1 MDMLHNLMQGF
12 ATALSLQNLL
22 ACFFGALI
30 GTVVGVLP
38 GIGPV
43 GAMSLLLP
51 FSFGLDAGTSLILLA
66 GIFYG
71 AMYGGSTTSI
81 LINVPGE
88 AASVV
93 TCLDGYQMA
102 KKGRAGAALAVVA
115 IGSFFAGTM
124 GIVLLMLF
132 APPLGQAALAFGP
145 PEYFGIALIGMLL
158 LSNLTG
164 DSFLRAFLVFSLGMM
179 ISTIGIDALT
189 GYNRLSFGML
199 ELTRGVEFLP
209 VAMGLFGLAEVFD
222 IALQPYKVGEAI
234 KVKFRDL
241 YPNREELKRSIWPIV
256 RGTFVGFPIGLIP
269 GPAAIMSSLVSYRVE
284 RGVSRHPEEFGK
296 GAIEGVAG
304 PESANNAAAAGT
316 MVPLLALGIPFAPAT
331 AVLLGGLMIHGVAP
345 GPTFMTS
352 HASLFWL
359 VIASMYIGNVMLLVF
374 NLPMVG
380 LFASLTKVPPRI
392 LVPIVTSLMLLGAY
406 SVNNSAFDMWMLLFF
421 GVLGFIFKCMNF
433 SSTPLL
439 VGMVLGPVFEKGLR
453 QSLILGDGELSF
465 FLKRPI
471 SGTMMVIAGLIVVWV
486 IVGGVKDWYK
496 AREAHAT
503 KVASDSV

>member
-1 MDMLHNLMQGF
+1 MDVIINLFQGF
-12 ATALSLQNLL
+12 LLALTFKNLL
-22 ACFFGALI
+22 ACFIGVLI

-51 FSFGLDAGTSLILLA
+51 FSFGLDAGTSLIMLS
-66 GIFYG
+66 GIYYG

-102 KKGRAGAALAVVA
+102 KKGRAGAALAVAA
-115 IGSFFAGTM
+115 IGSWVAGTV
-124 GIVLLMLF
+124 GVLLLMLF

-145 PEYFGIALIGMLL
+145 PEYFAISLIGMLL

-164 DSFLRAFLVFSLGMM
+164 GSFMKSFLIFVLGMM

-189 GYNRLSFGML
+189 GYNRLSFGVL

-209 VAMGLFGLAEVFD
+209 CAMGLFGMAEIFD
-222 IALQPYKVGEAI
+222 IALKPYNVGEAI
-234 KVKFRDL
+234 KVRFKDL
-241 YPNREELKRSIWPIV
+241 YPSREELKKSIWPIT
-256 RGTFVGFPIGLIP
+256 RGSFLGFPIGLIP
-269 GPAAIMSSLVSYRVE
+269 GPAAIMASLVSYRVE
-284 RGVSRHPEEFGK
+284 RGMSKHPDTFGK

-304 PESANNAAAAGT
+304 PESANNAAAAGA

-352 HASLFWL
+352 HTQLFWL
-359 VIASMYIGNVMLLVF
+359 VIASMYIGNLMLLVL
-374 NLPMVG
+374 NLPLVG
-380 LFASLTKVPPRI
+380 VFATLTKVPPKTLI
-392 LVPIVTSLMLLGAY
+392 PIVTAIMLIGTYSL
-406 SVNNSAFDMWMLLFF
+406 NNSVFDIYMLLFF
-421 GVLGFIFKCMNF
+421 GLLGFILKCLDF

-453 QSLILGDGELSF
+453 QSLILADGNVSF
-465 FLKRPI
+465 FFTRPI
-471 SGTMMVIAGLIVVWV
+471 SGTMLVIAILIIIWV
-486 IVGGVKDWYK
+486 IVSGIKKQYK
-496 AREAHAT
+496 VT
-503 KVASDSV
+503 VASDE